1 MMNATM
7 QSSKITVCGTV
18 QGVGFR
24 PFVFRLAKQF
34 DLAGY
39 VKNTGTG
46 VEIVIEDHG
55 SLPITEFLKRL
66 QSEKPPLVS
75 IDRIKVIEVPSLGL
89 NNFQIESSTDE
100 ESFVFIAPD
109 IATCPDCTEELLN
122 PNDRRYLY
130 PFINCTN
137 CGPRYTIIE
146 TLPYDRPKTTM
157 KIFEMCNECK
167 KEYENPLNR
176 RFHAEPIA
184 CPKCGPQIQIV
195 DSKKRETITGGIDI
209 AADFIKAGKIVALK
223 GIGGFHL
230 LCDPHNILAVKRLR
244 KAKYRRRKPFALMA
258 KDIETVSR
266 YAHIDYAERDLLLSP
281 RRPIVLLTRKFNK
294 LPDPIA
300 PFMNNI
306 GIMLPYTPLHT
317 ILLDKL
323 EIVVATSANHRD
335 SPILKVED
343 EGVYDLCD
351 LVVTHNRPINM
362 RCDDSVLKVIN
373 EKPLF
378 LRRARGYVPESLEVP
393 DFLKVKGQILAVGA
407 ELKNTISIYKDGF
420 IITSQYTG
428 DIKDYRNFK
437 YFLEVISHFGQLFT
451 FNPNYVALDLHPD
464 FQSTRYGE
472 TLKIPHIQ
480 VQHHFA
486 HVLACMLEHNV
497 NPDEKVLGVSLD
509 GMGLGDDGK
518 IWGGEFLL
526 ADYLSYKRIAHLKSL
541 PQPGGDLAVKEPFRM
556 AISYFLDAFG
566 ERLPTFD
573 ALQNIDR
580 SKIKTIVNAIKGQVN
595 SPLTSSCGRL
605 FDAVAA
611 ILGVA
616 PLQAEFESEAPMRLE
631 AVADP
636 QVEES
641 YNFNFN
647 NSEID
652 LSPMVKQI
660 VSEINHYDVSYI
672 AGKFHNTL
680 ARIIF
685 EVAVF
690 SHSHFSTSTVALC
703 GGVFLNGL
711 LLKKTEDILLKNN
724 FRVLRPIKFSP
735 NDESISLGQ
744 LAHTLAKL
752 KYGTGKCV

>member
-1 MMNATM
+1 M
-7 QSSKITVCGTV
+7 QSSKITVNGTV

-34 DLAGY
+34 GLTGY
-39 VKNTGTG
+39 VKNTSTG

-55 SLPITEFLKRL
+55 NLQTTEFIERL
-66 QSEKPPLVS
+66 QFEKPPLVC
-75 IDRIKVIEVPSLGL
+75 ITTIEVTENPPLGL
-89 NNFQIESSTDE
+89 NNFRIEKSADGK
-100 ESFVFIAPD
+100 SFVFIAPD

-122 PNDRRYLY
+122 PADRRYLY

-157 KIFEMCNECK
+157 KIFEMCSECK

-195 DSKKRETITGGIDI
+195 DSKTRETISNEINT
-209 AADFIKAGKIVALK
+209 AADFMKAGKIVALK

-230 LCDPHNILAVKRLR
+230 LCNPHNIAAVKRLR
-244 KAKYRRRKPFALMA
+244 EVKHRNRKPFALMA
-258 KDIETVSR
+258 RDIETVSR
-266 YAHIDYAERDLLLSP
+266 YAQINNTEREFLLSP
-281 RRPIVLLTRKFNK
+281 RRPIVLLKQKTNT
-294 LPDPIA
+294 LPDSIA
-300 PFMNNI
+300 PFMNNL

-317 ILLDKL
+317 ILLNKL
-323 EIVVATSANHRD
+323 GIVIATSANHHD

-343 EGVYDLCD
+343 EGIYDLCD

-373 EKPLF
+373 KKPLF

-393 DFLKVKGQILAVGA
+393 DFLKVKRQILAVGA
-407 ELKNTISIYKDGF
+407 ELKNTISIYKDGY

-437 YFLEVISHFGQLFT
+437 YFLEIISHFERLFT
-451 FNPNYVALDLHPD
+451 FKPDCVASDLHPD
-464 FQSTRYGE
+464 FQSTRYAE
-472 TLKIPHIQ
+472 ILKIPHIQ
-480 VQHHFA
+480 IQHHFA

-509 GMGLGDDGK
+509 GMGLGDDSK

-526 ADYLSYKRIAHLKSL
+526 ADYLSYRRIAHLKYL

-556 AISYFLDAFG
+556 SISYLIDAFG
-566 ERLPTFD
+566 ETLPTLDIF
-573 ALQNIDR
+573 QNIDQ
-580 SKIKTIVNAIKGQVN
+580 SKIKTIVNAIKGQIN

-616 PLQAEFESEAPMRLE
+616 PLQTEFEGETAMRLE
-631 AVADP
+631 AIADTEA
-636 QVEES
+636 EEL
-641 YNFNFN
+641 YDFNFN
-647 NSEID
+647 NTEID
-652 LSPMVKQI
+652 FSPMIRQI
-660 VSEINHYDVSYI
+660 VSEKNHKDVSFI

-680 ARIIF
+680 AKVIC
-685 EVAVF
+685 EVAFF
-690 SHSHFSTSTVALC
+690 SRSHFSTKTIVLC

-735 NDESISLGQ
+735 NDESVSLGQ

-752 KYGTGKCV
+752 KYGREKCV

>member
-1 MMNATM
+1 M
-7 QSSKITVCGTV
+7 QSSKITVCGIV

-34 DLAGY
+34 GVTGY

-46 VEIVIEDHG
+46 VEILIDNTKNLRV
-55 SLPITEFLKRL
+55 TEFLKQL

-75 IDRIKVIEVPSLGL
+75 IDRIKVIEGPSLGH
-89 NNFQIESSTDE
+89 NNFRIETSTDE

-109 IATCPDCTEELLN
+109 IATCPDCLEELLN
-122 PNDRRYLY
+122 PSDRRYLY

-146 TLPYDRPKTTM
+146 TLPYDRLKTTM
-157 KIFEMCNECK
+157 KIFEMCDECK
-167 KEYENPLNR
+167 EEYENPLDR

-184 CPKCGPQIQIV
+184 CQKCGPQIQIV
-195 DSKKRETITGGIDI
+195 DSKTRETISNEIDK
-209 AADFIKAGKIVALK
+209 AVDFIKAGKIVALK

-230 LCDPHNILAVKRLR
+230 LCDPYNITAVKRLR
-244 KAKYRRRKPFALMA
+244 EVKCRSRKPFALMA
-258 KDIETVSR
+258 KDVETIFQ
-266 YAHIDYAERDLLLSP
+266 YAHVNYTERDLLLSP
-281 RRPIVLLTRKFNK
+281 RRPIVLLTQKLNK
-294 LPDPIA
+294 LPDSIA
-300 PFMNNI
+300 PFMNNL

-317 ILLDKL
+317 ILLNKL
-323 EIVVATSANHRD
+323 EIVVATSANHPN

-378 LRRARGYVPESLEVP
+378 LRRARGYVPESLEIP
-393 DFLKVKGQILAVGA
+393 DFLKVKEQILAVGA
-407 ELKNTISIYKDGF
+407 ELKNTISIYKDGY

-437 YFLEVISHFGQLFT
+437 YFLEVISHFKKLFT
-451 FNPNYVALDLHPD
+451 FKPDCVASDLHLD

-472 TLKIPHIQ
+472 TLKIPRVQ

-486 HVLACMLEHNV
+486 HILACMLEHHV
-497 NPDEKVLGVSLD
+497 NLDEKVLGISLD
-509 GMGLGDDGK
+509 GMGLGYDGK

-526 ADYLSYKRIAHLKSL
+526 ADYLSYKRIVHLKSL

-556 AISYFLDAFG
+556 AISYFLDSFG
-566 ERLPTFD
+566 ETLPAFE
-573 ALQNIDR
+573 ALHNIDQL
-580 SKIKTIVNAIKGQVN
+580 KIKTIVNAIKGRIN

-616 PLQAEFESEAPMRLE
+616 PLLTEFESEAPMRLE
-631 AVADP
+631 AITDP
-636 QVEES
+636 EVKES
-641 YNFNFN
+641 YDFNIN
-647 NSEID
+647 NTEID
-652 LSPMVKQI
+652 FSPMIRQI
-660 VSEINHYDVSYI
+660 VSEINHADISCI

-680 ARIIF
+680 AKVIC
-685 EVAVF
+685 EVAILTRSRF
-690 SHSHFSTSTVALC
+690 SSTTVVLC

-711 LLKKTEDILLKNN
+711 LLKKTEDILLKNK

>member
-7 QSSKITVCGTV
+7 QSSKITVRGTV

-34 DLAGY
+34 GLAGY

-46 VEIVIEDHG
+46 VEIVLEDHG
-55 SLPITEFLKRL
+55 SLPITEFLRRL

-75 IDRIKVIEVPSLGL
+75 IDHIKVAESSSIGFD
-89 NNFQIESSTDE
+89 NFGIESSSQE
-100 ESFVFIAPD
+100 ECFVFIAPD
-109 IATCPDCTEELLN
+109 IATCPDCAAELLN
-122 PNDRRYLY
+122 PSDRRYLY

-146 TLPYDRPKTTM
+146 TLPYDRTKTTM
-157 KIFEMCNECK
+157 KTFEMCGECK
-167 KEYENPLNR
+167 KEYENPIDR
-176 RFHAEPIA
+176 RFHAEPIG
-184 CPKCGPQIQIV
+184 CPKCGPQIKIV
-195 DSKKRETITGGIDI
+195 DSKTREIIIGGIDI
-209 AADFIKAGKIVALK
+209 VADFIKTGKIVALK

-230 LCDPHNILAVKRLR
+230 LCDPHNISAVKKLR
-244 KAKYRRRKPFALMA
+244 EVKCRSRKPFALMA
-258 KDIETVSR
+258 KDIETILSH
-266 YAHIDYAERDLLLSP
+266 AHVNYSEREFLLSP
-281 RRPIVLLTRKFNK
+281 RRPIVLLKQKSNT
-294 LPDPIA
+294 LPDSVA
-300 PFMNNI
+300 PFMNNV

-317 ILLDKL
+317 ILLNKL

-335 SPILKVED
+335 SPILKVEE

-362 RCDDSVLKVIN
+362 RCDDSVLEVIN

-378 LRRARGYVPESLEVP
+378 LRRARGYVPESFEVP
-393 DFLKVKGQILAVGA
+393 DFLKVKEQILALGG

-428 DIKDYRNFK
+428 DLKDYRNFK
-437 YFLEVISHFGQLFT
+437 YFREVISHFEQLFT
-451 FNPNYVALDLHPD
+451 FKPDFVVSDLHPD
-464 FQSTRYGE
+464 FQSTRYAE
-472 TLKIPHIQ
+472 TLKISHIK

-486 HVLACMLEHNV
+486 HVLACMLEYNV

-509 GMGLGDDGK
+509 GMGLGDDRK
-518 IWGGEFLL
+518 VWGGEFLL
-526 ADYLSYKRIAHLKSL
+526 ANYLSYKRIAHLKTL
-541 PQPGGDLAVKEPFRM
+541 PQPGGDLVVKEPFRM
-556 AISYFLDAFG
+556 SISYLLDTFG
-566 ERLPTFD
+566 ETFPTIDTF
-573 ALQNIDR
+573 QNIDQ
-580 SKIKTIVNAIKGQVN
+580 SKIKTIVNAIKAGVN

-616 PLQAEFESEAPMRLE
+616 PLQVEFEGEAPMRLE
-631 AVADP
+631 AIADP
-636 QVEES
+636 YIEES
-641 YNFNFN
+641 YDFNFN
-647 NSEID
+647 NSEIG
-652 LSPMVKQI
+652 LSPMIRQI
-660 VSEINHYDVSYI
+660 ISEINHNDVSHI

-680 ARIIF
+680 AKVICKAALISR
-685 EVAVF
+685 
-690 SHSHFSTSTVALC
+690 SHFSVRTVVLC

-711 LLKKTEDILLKNN
+711 LLKKTEDMLSKNN
-724 FRVLRPIKFSP
+724 FRVLRPVKFSP

-752 KYGTGKCV
+752 KHGAGKCV